1 MEVPE
6 ISFDTKEQA
15 VNYCPLEFHRNWVSQ
30 NRPVIFRGA
39 VKHWPAFK
47 LWQSNEYFRKK
58 LRGNLVTVSVT
69 PNGYADAALPL
80 HDDHSNEKNSKF
92 QFVMPH
98 EEQITVEKFLEIL
111 EASPG
116 EGKLIFLS
124 TLPGQPLPGSI
135 MATVYHHNNDDI
147 FNLPSRAKTLRLCKT
162 GRL

>member
-6 ISFDTKEQA
+6 ISFDTIEQA

-30 NRPVIFRGA
+30 NRPIIFRGA

-58 LRGNLVTVSVT
+58 LRGNLVTVSIT

-80 HDDHSNEKNSKF
+80 HDDHFNEKNSKF

-116 EGKLIFLS
+116 KGKLVIFLS
-124 TLPGQPLPGSI
+124 EFDFTTLSPTRILS
-135 MATVYHHNNDDI
+135 
-147 FNLPSRAKTLRLCKT
+147 S
-162 GRL
+162 